1 MANIFCSNVSFKKSE
16 ADLKDL
22 FSDFGVVDRCKIV
35 LDKDTGKSR
44 GFAFV
49 EMADGDGSRAIKALN
64 GFEFGGRELVVKI
77 ATPKQ

>member
-1 MANIFCSNVSFKKSE
+1 M
-16 ADLKDL
+16 
-22 FSDFGVVDRCKIV
+22 DRCKIV

-77 ATPKQ
+77 ATPKT